1 MGPTATHGNIILAVV
16 YYSAVLFDMYHSPKY
31 YGFGS
36 VRLSQYGCV
45 CVCVSFCCFILVTS
59 SFALGIGT
67 NEILNYLYK
76 LLAC

>member
-1 MGPTATHGNIILAVV
+1 
-16 YYSAVLFDMYHSPKY
+16 MYQSPNY

-36 VRLSQYGCV
+36 VGLSQYDSYYVVVSFILLNGWLCL
-45 CVCVSFCCFILVTS
+45 CVSCCCFILVTS